1 MLWAKSTALSST
13 FTQVVLWHISI
24 LWEREEAS
32 MSGLYFLPR
41 RHPGL
46 QLHGSKSIH
55 FCDFWVLGAYGRCG
69 TPPQQSISDGYS
81 TAHFNRDK
89 LPRSQL
95 ILTIILSALLTY
107 LLTWRVFWPEEQ
119 NDWCLEHIPPTQDS
133 LLQHVKRVAYKSG
146 IWASSELAQQPTPSP
161 EGGDGHWMSTTRSG
175 FLCGAFYQWREACI
189 KLVVVQ
195 GAHPRSHTGI
205 AKIFAVIILE
215 GEANKLQFT
224 SCMLSSFQCV
234 LPLIKMKITMLET
247 FIFWHQDWPS
257 KWLWNIN
264 ICRFYMVCILEIQDG
279 CHPPSWWRGT
289 SSKLKGM
296 VMGACGKKLWFCQLD
311 IRLLSMSE

>member
-32 MSGLYFLPR
+32 MSDLEFLPR

-107 LLTWRVFWPEEQ
+107 LLGECFDQKNKMIDVWNIFHQLKIHCCSMW
-119 NDWCLEHIPPTQDS
+119 
-133 LLQHVKRVAYKSG
+133 
-146 IWASSELAQQPTPSP
+146 SELPTSLGSGPRLNWPSSQHPVQKEGMDIGCQQPGLASCV
-161 EGGDGHWMSTTRSG
+161 EHSTNG
-175 FLCGAFYQWREACI
+175 VKPAL
-189 KLVVVQ
+189 
-195 GAHPRSHTGI
+195 
-205 AKIFAVIILE
+205 
-215 GEANKLQFT
+215 N
-224 SCMLSSFQCV
+224 
-234 LPLIKMKITMLET
+234 
-247 FIFWHQDWPS
+247 
-257 KWLWNIN
+257 WLWCKVLIQE
-264 ICRFYMVCILEIQDG
+264 VTLELQR
-279 CHPPSWWRGT
+279 S
-289 SSKLKGM
+289 L
-296 VMGACGKKLWFCQLD
+296 Q
-311 IRLLSMSE
+311 LLS